1 MTYNKKNVED
11 IAVKGKRVLVRCD
24 FNVPLKDGVITS
36 DKRIVEA
43 LPTIKYL
50 LDKGAKLILCSHM
63 GKPHSI
69 LTEGFGLTKKEKK
82 KGRVKE
88 AWKGFKSE
96 VKKIVWPS
104 GKQVL
109 KNTLVV
115 LVVLVVC
122 AVVIGLLDYAF
133 AGGFNALVGLFSPN
147 K

>member
-1 MTYNKKNVED
+1 MADKEKKVAETE
-11 IAVKGKRVLVRCD
+11 K
-24 FNVPLKDGVITS
+24 
-36 DKRIVEA
+36 
-43 LPTIKYL
+43 
-50 LDKGAKLILCSHM
+50 
-63 GKPHSI
+63 KPR
-69 LTEGFGLTKKEKK
+69 KEKK
-82 KGRVKE
+82 KGRLGE
-88 AWKGFKSE
+88 SWRGFKSE

-115 LVVLVVC
+115 LVILVVC

>member
-1 MTYNKKNVED
+1 MAENEKKV
-11 IAVKGKRVLVRCD
+11 VKTESK
-24 FNVPLKDGVITS
+24 P
-36 DKRIVEA
+36 
-43 LPTIKYL
+43 
-50 LDKGAKLILCSHM
+50 AK
-63 GKPHSI
+63 P
-69 LTEGFGLTKKEKK
+69 KKEKK

-115 LVVLVVC
+115 LVILVVC
-122 AVVIGLLDYAF
+122 AVAIGLLDYAF
-133 AGGFNALVGLFSPN
+133 AGGINALVGLFSPN